1 MVRTAVP
8 TWYRRLADIPGIGY
22 AGDPTLAA
30 RLPERL
36 ATPKVQRFEELPSS
50 LWWTTRDGS
59 GSSSPAREFG
69 HTASDPETTQELRVR
84 VLTALELPGEPM
96 DYHFILQNAGEHLW
110 KRRVE
115 QPQDL
120 ALAEWFWW
128 LDVRLI
134 EAHPEMVRISPDK
147 DEFLTVYAFERIVG
161 VYLREGHIEDALAA
175 SERFA
180 RFRPRHDM
188 SELRA
193 RVERQ
198 QSEHA

>member
-1 MVRTAVP
+1 MARTAVP

-22 AGDPTLAA
+22 AGDATLAA

-36 ATPKVQRFEELPSS
+36 ATPKVQRFEDLSSS
-50 LWWTTRDGS
+50 LWWTTRGGS
-59 GSSSPAREFG
+59 GSSSPAREFS
-69 HTASDPETTQELRVR
+69 HTERGPETTQELRGR

-96 DYHFILQNAGEHLW
+96 DYHFILQDAGEHLW

-128 LDVRLI
+128 LDVRLM
-134 EAHPEMVRISPDK
+134 EAHAEMMRISPDK
-147 DEFLTVYAFERIVG
+147 DEFLTAYAFERIVG
-161 VYLREGHIEDALAA
+161 FYLREGHIEDALAA

-180 RFRPRHDM
+180 RFRPRHDL